1 MYANHVKQRITIAE
15 VIENEWFKKGY
26 KPPSFEQ
33 ADISLADVDSIFN
46 EIGVRS
52 LFHLFFLGGWGFFGH
67 IALIC
72 VFVLAVWTAFW
83 RACCGEEGRRTCA
96 CGTCHYECI

>member
-1 MYANHVKQRITIAE
+1 MYANCVKQRITIAE

-52 LFHLFFLGGWGFFGH
+52 LFHLFFGWLGVFGH
-67 IALIC
+67 MALIC
-72 VFVLAVWTAFW
+72 GFVLAVWTAFW
-83 RACCGEEGRRTCA
+83 RACC
-96 CGTCHYECI
+96 

>member
-1 MYANHVKQRITIAE
+1 MKQRITIAE

-33 ADISLADVDSIFN
+33 ADVSLADVDSIFN

-52 LFHLFFLGGWGFFGH
+52 IFYLFIMFFLGFLWSYSTS
-67 IALIC
+67 
-72 VFVLAVWTAFW
+72 V
-83 RACCGEEGRRTCA
+83 
-96 CGTCHYECI
+96 

>member
-1 MYANHVKQRITIAE
+1 MYANCVKQRITIAE

-52 LFHLFFLGGWGFFGH
+52 LFHLFFGWVAVVWSYSTNVWLCTCCLDSILESLLWRGGKKDLCLWH
-67 IALIC
+67 LSR
-72 VFVLAVWTAFW
+72 LSP
-83 RACCGEEGRRTCA
+83 
-96 CGTCHYECI
+96 

>member
-52 LFHLFFLGGWGFFGH
+52 LFHLSFWVGGGFLV
-67 IALIC
+67 I
-72 VFVLAVWTAFW
+72 
-83 RACCGEEGRRTCA
+83 
-96 CGTCHYECI
+96 